1 MKHQPF
7 NFDLE
12 EQPVTLVLDLD
23 FTIIDEYTLE
33 SEDNYD
39 ILLESYGYMQQ
50 YNLNVE
56 FEDSFS
62 YILHI

>member
-1 MKHQPF
+1 MKHHLF

-12 EQPVTLVLDLD
+12 EQPATLVLDLD
-23 FTIIDEYTLE
+23 FTISDEYTLE
-33 SEDNYD
+33 NEENYD

-62 YILHI
+62 YILYI

>member
-7 NFDLE
+7 NFALE
-12 EQPVTLVLDLD
+12 EQPAVLVLDLD
-23 FTIIDEYTLE
+23 FTTIDEYTLE

>member
-7 NFDLE
+7 NFALE
-12 EQPVTLVLDLD
+12 EQPAVLVLDLD
-23 FTIIDEYTLE
+23 FTIINEYTLE

-50 YNLNVE
+50 CDLNVE

-62 YILHI
+62 CILHI

>member
-1 MKHQPF
+1 MKHRPF

-12 EQPVTLVLDLD
+12 EQPVILVLDLD

-56 FEDSFS
+56 FEDFFS

>member
-1 MKHQPF
+1 MKHRPF

-12 EQPVTLVLDLD
+12 EQPVALVLDLD